1 MRTSVGG
8 NESSLSPD
16 RAEQRLSRSQGT
28 DRSGEGSGMS
38 TGRMVLERR
47 LQSYARDV
55 AGCGV

>member
-1 MRTSVGG
+1 MRG

-16 RAEQRLSRSQGT
+16 RAEQRISRSQGT